1 MSAHRSRL
9 KSTLPERAA
18 WRRPEGAPE
27 TNRPSDASQAAALPE
42 RSTPGGERR
51 SATARTTTSKRRIQR
66 RLTPLELVQY
76 PLAATRQA
84 VFDLRRFFI
93 VLALTGVTLLLP
105 FPPELSVEGQRA
117 IALFVFSGAILALEP
132 APLPISAL
140 LIPVAQVALGIDT
153 VSGAFSAFAQPSLFL
168 VLSSLFLAEALR
180 KHGLTRR
187 LAIYAIISSG
197 GDLPRLLFNIMLMT
211 TLLSMWVLN
220 TATTAV
226 LIPVALTIA
235 QHVGQPEQARRTV
248 GVLVVGIAYSASLG
262 GMATVVGSGENAIAA
277 GYLNAIA
284 PFGFMDWSIYAVPLV
299 LLLLPVTWWMLLVVM
314 KAPRIKI
321 DTMPVLREFVRLG
334 PLSATQIKIVLVLG
348 LCVILWVFGGYIED
362 VLGLPQTL
370 LSSAIVSIVAVAF
383 LSVSEVVNW
392 NDLKGVNWGIFLVI
406 GAGFTLGD
414 ALQKSGASA
423 WFAEMLAPLLAGLPY
438 AIVLFVI
445 VAVSFALTQFMN
457 NVALGAILSPLLI
470 SVAQA
475 SSIDPVRLVLP
486 AVLAMGIAYTLPS
499 ASARMTLVAVSGAVD
514 RKEMITTGLYIGL
527 PSVLIIA
534 VMFLLLSIFGLI

>member
-1 MSAHRSRL
+1 MTAHRSRL
-9 KSTLPERAA
+9 KSALPERAS
-18 WRRPEGAPE
+18 WRRPD
-27 TNRPSDASQAAALPE
+27 NRPGNTTSGSASPPASMSDDAQV
-42 RSTPGGERR
+42 RRERR

-66 RLTPLELVQY
+66 RLTPLEMIQY
-76 PLAATRQA
+76 PLEATRQA

-105 FPPELSVEGQRA
+105 FSPGLSEEGQRA

-140 LIPVAQVALGIDT
+140 LIPVAQVALGIDD
-153 VSGAFSAFAQPSLFL
+153 VSGAFGAFAQPSLFL

-197 GDLPRLLFNIMLMT
+197 GNLPRLLFNIMLMT
-211 TLLSMWVLN
+211 MLLSMWVLN

-235 QHVGQPEQARRTV
+235 QHVAQPDLARRTV
-248 GVLVVGIAYSASLG
+248 AVLVVGIAYSASLG

-277 GYLNAIA
+277 GYLNVVA
-284 PFGFMDWSIYAVPLV
+284 PFSFMDWSIYAVPLV
-299 LLLLPVTWWMLLVVM
+299 LLLLPLTWWMLLVVM
-314 KAPRIKI
+314 KAPRIHI
-321 DTMPVLREFVRLG
+321 DTMPALREFVRLG
-334 PLSATQIKIVLVLG
+334 PLSETQIKILLVLS
-348 LCVILWVFGGYIED
+348 LCVILWVFGGYIEGA
-362 VLGLPQTL
+362 LGLPNTL

-383 LSVSEVVNW
+383 LSISEVVNW

-414 ALQKSGASA
+414 ALQKSGAST
-423 WFAEMLAPLLAGLPY
+423 WFAEMLAPLLIGLPY
-438 AIVLFVI
+438 VVVLCVI
-445 VAVSFALTQFMN
+445 VAISFALTQFMN

-475 SSIDPVRLVLP
+475 SNVDPVQLVLP
-486 AVLAMGIAYTLPS
+486 AVLAMGIAYILPS
-499 ASARMTLVAVSGAVD
+499 ASARMTLVAVSGVVS
-514 RKEMITTGLYIGL
+514 RQEMVTTGFAIGA
-527 PSVLIIA
+527 PSMLLIIL
-534 VMFLLLSIFGLI
+534 MFFVLNVFGLV